1 MGDGAGTLP
10 STRRPPF
17 PLETKTSMDELMAGG
32 GQPQT
37 AGSRADLPGA
47 RPVLVAPT
55 AEVHTHL
62 AGPCSRLGTAP
73 SQRCSVRTA
82 RPPHQA
88 RVAGVA
94 AASPPGERVGVQA
107 TAGATRSCRAEAGTG
122 AGRPPLTLRP
132 LPLSYLGFGFG
143 ETKDRKSPGAL
154 AHPPCPRPAS
164 SEGRFHGL
172 QLEQGRGRTV

>member
-1 MGDGAGTLP
+1 MGGAG
-10 STRRPPF
+10 S
-17 PLETKTSMDELMAGG
+17 
-32 GQPQT
+32 PQT
-37 AGSRADLPGA
+37 SGSGADLSGA
-47 RPVLVAPT
+47 RPVLVAST
-55 AEVHTHL
+55 AEVHTRL

-94 AASPPGERVGVQA
+94 ATSPPGERVGVQA
-107 TAGATRSCRAEAGTG
+107 TAGATRSCRAEADTS

-132 LPLSYLGFGFG
+132 LPLSYLGFSFG
-143 ETKDRKSPGAL
+143 ETKDRKSPGAP
-154 AHPPCPRPAS
+154 ARPPFPRPAS

-172 QLEQGRGRTV
+172 QLEQCRGRRV